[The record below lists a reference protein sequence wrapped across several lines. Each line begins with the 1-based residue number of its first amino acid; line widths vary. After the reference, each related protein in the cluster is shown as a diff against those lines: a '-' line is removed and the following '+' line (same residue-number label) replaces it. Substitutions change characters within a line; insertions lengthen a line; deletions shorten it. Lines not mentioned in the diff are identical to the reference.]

1 MQVNKNTSEKSKK
14 MTPKRRAK
22 RFQPYP
28 KLEISPK
35 PKPKAKSKSK
45 KGKEKPPEQ
54 TSSKV
59 STISSKS
66 HRSTIA
72 SSKSPSNLFTPV

>member
-1 MQVNKNTSEKSKK
+1 
-14 MTPKRRAK
+14 MTPKRKAK

-28 KLEISPK
+28 KPEISPK

-54 TSSKV
+54 TSSKA
-59 STISSKS
+59 STIFINAFLATGSTMQI
-66 HRSTIA
+66 RSRR
-72 SSKSPSNLFTPV
+72 